1 MIKKNISFKKSFL
14 ALCGV
19 AIFTAPFTAHAK
31 QSEEETVIVT
41 KTETFTMTPVS
52 DHGSASVDV
61 IVPDVPK
68 TKVTKPAKKTVKK
81 ASKKVVAKKKATT
94 KKKTTK
100 KVVKKKTTKKK

>member
-1 MIKKNISFKKSFL
+1 MMKKTSHFKKSFL

-31 QSEEETVIVT
+31 QSEEETVTVT
-41 KTETFTMTPVS
+41 KTETFTMTPMS

-68 TKVTKPAKKTVKK
+68 TKVTKPAKKTTKKATKKKVKK
-81 ASKKVVAKKKATT
+81 AS
-94 KKKTTK
+94 K